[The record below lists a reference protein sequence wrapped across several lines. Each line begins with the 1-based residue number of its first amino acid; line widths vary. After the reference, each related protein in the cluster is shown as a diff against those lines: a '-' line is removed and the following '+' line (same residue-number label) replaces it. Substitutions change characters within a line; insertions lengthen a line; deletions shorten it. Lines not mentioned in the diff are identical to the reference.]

1 MARPACAQARL
12 VLTSV
17 SPSISCYHVAMAQ
30 LLVRHL
36 DDDVKT
42 KLQVR
47 ARGHGRS
54 TEEEVREILRN
65 AVRDE
70 GVAQAP
76 LGSRIAARFAGI
88 GLTEDIPELRG
99 EQARPA
105 DLEP

>member
-1 MARPACAQARL
+1 
-12 VLTSV
+12 
-17 SPSISCYHVAMAQ
+17 MAQ

-47 ARGHGRS
+47 AHRHGRS
-54 TEEEVREILRN
+54 TEEEVSEILRN
-65 AVRDE
+65 AVKDE

-76 LGSRIAARFAGI
+76 LGSRIAARFTGI